1 MPTIGDTVVYGHTV
15 SAGFVV
21 VIVMSFAPVGRR
33 FSAKQWR
40 ECKALHVAGL
50 FGTSDIEEGLGEVEI
65 GNEIGIGGVGLD
77 LAGPANDERCVQ
89 AFFVHP
95 ALVEPAV
102 FAEPEALVGAVDNH
116 GVIGEPVVVEILQ
129 QSADIFIHCLY
140 ATEVI
145 FDVALVIPARAS
157 LTLQVEFL
165 ERLIAWT
172 EMAVENL
179 ELFRGEFTGVLE
191 H

>member
-1 MPTIGDTVVYGHTV
+1 
-15 SAGFVV
+15 
-21 VIVMSFAPVGRR
+21 MS
-33 FSAKQWR
+33 
-40 ECKALHVAGL
+40 
-50 FGTSDIEEGLGEVEI
+50 GTSDIEEGLGEVEI

-77 LAGPANDERCVQ
+77 FAGPADDERRVQ

-95 ALVEPAV
+95 ALVKPAV

-116 GVIGEPVVVEILQ
+116 GIIGEPVVVEILQ

-157 LTLQVEFL
+157 FYP
-165 ERLIAWT
+165 A
-172 EMAVENL
+172 
-179 ELFRGEFTGVLE
+179 G
-191 H
+191 